1 MTDSDPMLFDPL
13 QDGVPPDP
21 YPLYDRLRRE
31 DPVHRSSTGRW
42 LLTRYEDCL
51 SVLRHP
57 AMSVAQR
64 QATGDSEEAQLL
76 AAYLSNLMLFN
87 DPPAHTR
94 LRGLVNKAF
103 TPRVIERL
111 RPRISELV
119 DELLDVGAEAG
130 SIDVIAEFGRPL
142 PVTVIAEMLGVPAE
156 DRDTFRGWSEALA
169 HTVDPDMD
177 ADTAARAA
185 AAGLEFMDY
194 FTAMAEERRQ
204 HPQDDLLSGLAAA
217 EDEGDRLTADEL
229 VTNCILL
236 LIAGHETTTNLI
248 GNGTLALLRN
258 PAELSRWRADPSLA
272 KTAVEELLRYD
283 SPVHLTGRTAMEDI
297 AVGQTEVKTGEQLT
311 ILLAAAN
318 RDPAEFAD
326 PAVLDIGRL
335 ENGHLA
341 FSSGPHFCLGAALAR
356 AEGQIALTALVTR
369 FPRLELTLDD
379 ELEWNPTTTLRGLR
393 ALPLSV

>member
-1 MTDSDPMLFDPL
+1 MTDTDPMLFDPI

-31 DPVHRSSTGRW
+31 NPVHRGSSGRW
-42 LLTRYEDCL
+42 LLTRYEDCS
-51 SVLRHP
+51 SVLRDP
-57 AMSVAQR
+57 AMSTAQR
-64 QATGDSEEAQLL
+64 EAKGDSDEAQLL

-87 DPPAHTR
+87 DPPDHTR

-111 RPRISELV
+111 RPRITELV
-119 DELLDVGAEAG
+119 DELLDMAAEAG
-130 SIDVIAEFGRPL
+130 SIDVIAELGRPL

-156 DRDTFRGWSEALA
+156 DRATFRGWSEALA
-169 HTVDPDMD
+169 HTVDPNMD
-177 ADTAARAA
+177 AEAADRAA
-185 AAGLEFMDY
+185 VAGVEFMAY
-194 FTAMAEERRQ
+194 FTNMAEERRQ
-204 HPQDDLLSGLAAA
+204 DPQHDLLSGLAAA
-217 EDEGDRLTADEL
+217 EEEGDRLTADEL

-258 PAELSRWRADPSLA
+258 PAELSRWREDPSLA

-283 SPVHLTGRTAMEDI
+283 SPVHLTARTAMEDVT
-297 AVGQTEVKTGEQLT
+297 VGDTEVKAGETLSL
-311 ILLAAAN
+311 LLAAAN

-326 PAVLDIGRL
+326 PAVLDIGRA
-335 ENGHLA
+335 ENRHLA
-341 FSSGPHFCLGAALAR
+341 LSSGPHFCLGAALAR
-356 AEGQIALTALVTR
+356 AEGQIALTALITR
-369 FPRLELTLDD
+369 FPRLELTVD

-393 ALPLSV
+393 ALPLSA

>member
-1 MTDSDPMLFDPL
+1 MTDVDPMLFDPM

-42 LLTRYEDCL
+42 LLTRYEDCVL
-51 SVLRHP
+51 VLRHP
-57 AMSVAQR
+57 DMSVAQR
-64 QATGDSEEAQLL
+64 QATGDTDEAQLL

-87 DPPAHTR
+87 DPPDHTR

-111 RPRISELV
+111 RPRITELV
-119 DELLDVGAEAG
+119 EDLLDVAAEAG
-130 SIDVIAEFGRPL
+130 CIEVIAELGRPL

-156 DRDTFRGWSEALA
+156 DQGTFRGWSEALA
-169 HTVDPDMD
+169 HTVDPNMD
-177 ADTAARAA
+177 ADTAGRAA
-185 AAGLEFMDY
+185 VAGLEFMEY

-204 HPQDDLLSGLAAA
+204 HPRDDLLSGLVAA

-258 PAELSRWRADPSLA
+258 PAELARWRADPSLA

-283 SPVHLTGRTAMEDI
+283 SPVHLTGRTAMQDVT
-297 AVGQTEVKTGEQLT
+297 VGETEVRAGEPLT
-311 ILLAAAN
+311 LLLAAAN
-318 RDPAEFAD
+318 RDPAEFDD
-326 PAVLDIGRL
+326 PAVLDIGRS
-335 ENGHLA
+335 ENRHLS

-356 AEGQIALTALVTR
+356 TEGQIALSGLIAR
-369 FPRLELTLDD
+369 FPRMELTA
-379 ELEWNPTTTLRGLR
+379 EEPEWNPTTTLRGLR

>member
-1 MTDSDPMLFDPL
+1 MTDIDPMLFDPL

-42 LLTRYEDCL
+42 LLTRYEDCS

-57 AMSVAQR
+57 AMSTAQR
-64 QATGDSEEAQLL
+64 QASGGSDEAQLL

-87 DPPAHTR
+87 DPPDHTR

-103 TPRVIERL
+103 TPPVIERL
-111 RPRISELV
+111 RPRITELV
-119 DELLDVGAEAG
+119 DELLDVAAEAG
-130 SIDVIAEFGRPL
+130 RIDVIAELGRPL

-156 DRDTFRGWSEALA
+156 DQGTFRGWSEALA

-177 ADTAARAA
+177 TDAA
-185 AAGLEFMDY
+185 AGAAVAGLEFMAY

-217 EDEGDRLTADEL
+217 EEEGDRLTADEL

-272 KTAVEELLRYD
+272 KTAVEELLRFD
-283 SPVHLTGRTAMEDI
+283 SPVHLTARTAMEDVS
-297 AVGQTEVKTGEQLT
+297 VGETEVKAGEPLT
-311 ILLAAAN
+311 LLLAAAN

-326 PAVLDIGRL
+326 PAVLDIGRV
-335 ENGHLA
+335 ENRHLS

-356 AEGQIALTALVTR
+356 AEGQIALSSLVTR
-369 FPRLELTLDD
+369 FPRLELTVD

>member
-1 MTDSDPMLFDPL
+1 MTDTDPALFDPL
-13 QDGVPPDP
+13 QAGVPPDP
-21 YPLYDRLRRE
+21 YPLYDRLRQE

-42 LLTRYEDCL
+42 LLTRYEDCS

-57 AMSVAQR
+57 AMSMAQR
-64 QATGDSEEAQLL
+64 RATGDSDEAQLL

-87 DPPAHTR
+87 DPPIHTR
-94 LRGLVNKAF
+94 LRGLVSKAF
-103 TPRVIERL
+103 TPRVVERL
-111 RPRISELV
+111 RPRITELV
-119 DELLDVGAEAG
+119 DELLDVAAEAG
-130 SIDVIAEFGRPL
+130 RVDVIAELGRPL

-156 DRDTFRGWSEALA
+156 DQGTFRGWSEALA

-177 ADTAARAA
+177 AETAGRAA
-185 AAGLEFMDY
+185 AAGLEFMAY

-204 HPQDDLLSGLAAA
+204 DPQDDLLSGLAAA

-283 SPVHLTGRTAMEDI
+283 SPVHLTARTAMQDVT
-297 AVGQTEVKTGEQLT
+297 VGDTEVKAGEPLT
-311 ILLAAAN
+311 LLLAAAN
-318 RDPAEFAD
+318 RDPDEFAD
-326 PAVLDIGRL
+326 PAVLDIGRV
-335 ENGHLA
+335 ENRHLA
-341 FSSGPHFCLGAALAR
+341 FGGGPHFCLGAALAR
-356 AEGQIALTALVTR
+356 LEGQIALSALVTR
-369 FPRLELTLDD
+369 FPRLQLTAD
-379 ELEWNPTTTLRGLR
+379 EFEWNPTTTLRGLR

>member
-1 MTDSDPMLFDPL
+1 MTETDPMLFDPM
-13 QDGVPPDP
+13 QDGVPADP

-31 DPVHRSSTGRW
+31 DPVHRSSTGRL
-42 LLTRYEDCL
+42 LLTRYADCW
-51 SVLRHP
+51 SVLRDP
-57 AMSVAQR
+57 AMSSAER
-64 QATGDSEEAQLL
+64 PATGDSDVAQLL

-87 DPPAHTR
+87 DPPDHTR

-111 RPRISELV
+111 RPRITALV
-119 DELLDVGAEAG
+119 DELLDVAADEGR
-130 SIDVIAEFGRPL
+130 IDVIAGLGRPL

-156 DRDTFRGWSEALA
+156 DQGVFRGWSEALA

-177 ADTAARAA
+177 ADTAGRAA
-185 AAGLEFMDY
+185 SAGLEFMAY

-204 HPQDDLLSGLAAA
+204 HPEDDLLSALVAA
-217 EDEGDRLTADEL
+217 EDDGDRLTTDEL

-248 GNGTLALLRN
+248 GNGTLSLLRN
-258 PAELSRWRADPSLA
+258 PAELARWRADPALA

-283 SPVHLTGRTAMEDI
+283 SPVHLTGRTAMQD
-297 AVGQTEVKTGEQLT
+297 ATVGEAEVKAGEQL
-311 ILLAAAN
+311 ILLLAAAN
-318 RDPAEFAD
+318 RDPAEFTD
-326 PAVLDIGRL
+326 PAVLDIGRV
-335 ENGHLA
+335 ENRHLS

-356 AEGQIALTALVTR
+356 TEGQIALSALVTR
-369 FPRLELTLDD
+369 FPHLELTVD

-393 ALPLSV
+393 ALPISV

>member
-1 MTDSDPMLFDPL
+1 MTDTDPMLFDPI

-21 YPLYDRLRRE
+21 YPLYDRLRTE

-42 LLTRYEDCL
+42 LLTRFDDCW
-51 SVLRHP
+51 SVLHHP
-57 AMSVAQR
+57 GMSTAQR
-64 QATGDSEEAQLL
+64 EATGDSDEAQLM

-87 DPPAHTR
+87 DPPDHTR

-111 RPRISELV
+111 RPRITELV
-119 DELLDVGAEAG
+119 DELLDVAAEAG
-130 SIDVIAEFGRPL
+130 SIDVIAELGRPL

-156 DRDTFRGWSEALA
+156 DQGTFRGWSEALA

-177 ADTAARAA
+177 AEAASRAA
-185 AAGLEFMDY
+185 VAGLEFMAY

-204 HPQDDLLSGLAAA
+204 HPQDDLLSSLAAA
-217 EDEGDRLTADEL
+217 EEEGDRLTADEL

-258 PAELSRWRADPSLA
+258 PDELSRWRADPSLA
-272 KTAVEELLRYD
+272 KTAVEELLRFD
-283 SPVHLTGRTAMEDI
+283 SPVHLTGRTAMQDVT
-297 AVGQTEVKTGEQLT
+297 VGETEVKSGEPLT
-311 ILLAAAN
+311 VLLAAAN

-326 PAVLDIGRL
+326 PAVLDIGRV
-335 ENGHLA
+335 ENRHLS

-356 AEGQIALTALVTR
+356 IEGQIALSALVSR
-369 FPRLELTLDD
+369 FPRLELTVD